1 MRRWGWLVLLAAVVL
16 VLVAVRRVPPRD
28 TQAPVGGAPAPSAT
42 SQAPGASPQAPDPAV
57 PVAIPTGEPGLDRA
71 LARDYRKA
79 LEAQR
84 IKVTALAITDRR
96 ATRGSRRADIV
107 YQTSTSGTLDAL
119 RPEIARILGPGAS
132 PRLALDLITVRAARA
147 DGTIAATISVT
158 VPDIDRWLR
167 AQISDDEFYRTW
179 TVRTRPR

>member
-1 MRRWGWLVLLAAVVL
+1 MRRWGWLVLLAAVAL
-16 VLVAVRRVPPRD
+16 VLVAVRRVPPRE
-28 TQAPVGGAPAPSAT
+28 TQAPVGGTPAPSAQT
-42 SQAPGASPQAPDPAV
+42 PAAGPQAPDPPV
-57 PVAIPTGEPGLDRA
+57 PVTLPTGEPDLDRA

-147 DGTIAATISVT
+147 DGTIAATISVA
-158 VPDIDRWLR
+158 VPDIDRWLK
-167 AQISDDEFYRTW
+167 AQITDDEFYRTW